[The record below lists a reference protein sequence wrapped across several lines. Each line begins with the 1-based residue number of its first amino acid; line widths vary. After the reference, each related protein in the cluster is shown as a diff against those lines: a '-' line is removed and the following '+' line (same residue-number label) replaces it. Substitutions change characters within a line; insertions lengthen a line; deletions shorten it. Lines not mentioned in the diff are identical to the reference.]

1 MNTFQAII
9 LAIIEGITEF
19 LPISSTGHMA
29 IASAFFNIEDDS
41 FTKLYLVVIQLGAI
55 LAVTVIYWRKLFNFI
70 NYKFY
75 LKLIIAMIPAL
86 IAGVGLIDFI
96 KDALGN
102 TLMISIIMVAG
113 GILLLG
119 VDKWFKD
126 GTVKEESEITNKH
139 AFMIGV
145 YQVLAVAFPGLS
157 RSAATII
164 GGMQQKLTRSLA
176 AEFSFFL
183 AIPTMCAATA
193 KSVYDIWKD
202 EPALLNTSSIGMI
215 LMGSLIAFVVALIA
229 IKFLISFLQ
238 KNGFRLF
245 GWYRIIV
252 GSVLIMLILM
262 GKL

>member
-29 IASAFFNIEDDS
+29 IASAFFNIEDDA

-86 IAGVGLIDFI
+86 VAGIGLIDFI

-102 TLMISIIMVAG
+102 TLMISIIMVIG
-113 GILLLG
+113 GFLLLG

-126 GTVKEESEITNKH
+126 GTVKVESEITNKH

-164 GGMQQKLTRSLA
+164 GGMQQQLTRSLA

-193 KSVYDIWKD
+193 KSVYDIWK
-202 EPALLNTSSIGMI
+202 EQPSLLNTSGIELILIG
-215 LMGSLIAFVVALIA
+215 SAIAFVVALIA

-252 GSVLIMLILM
+252 GTVLILLILT